1 MTSDA
6 EEPRVKRVSTIAVLG
21 ACLTLGLA
29 GFMLGPSGFAQF
41 DYWVS
46 AALVDL
52 AALSACIAGAFG
64 ARRQHGAARRA
75 WSALIAA
82 VFVWLL
88 GDLVWDYYAIRNAEA
103 PTLSLADVFYAIG
116 YPMMLWAI
124 WRMLRLRSPRSNRE
138 VVLDGLAMAAAAA
151 LAAWQFLIS
160 PNTYAGMP
168 FAERLVGALYPLG
181 DVVLLTALTWLA
193 LSPGKRS
200 AATRLLYAFFG
211 LTLVLDVGYALL
223 PRFATADRWYDLVNS
238 LYPVAYAFLAAASL
252 HPDAAHTTE
261 AVPLTVTRL
270 HPARLAFLTLAL
282 IAAPALE
289 LANHTDAAAGDLLPV
304 AIGTL
309 ITVLVIIRFVAVV
322 RDRESAREQLEFQ
335 ASHDVLTGLLN
346 RHLLADRIEHAVAR
360 SSRGGGGV
368 AVLYIDLD
376 RFKAVNDAHGH
387 AAGDALLVEVA
398 RRLRESVRAGD
409 TVARL
414 GGDEFAVL
422 CEDLPERST
431 VFEIADRIVERLG
444 EPIPIGDLLAVVS
457 ASVGIAIP
465 EGNVVDGEAML
476 RDADAAMY
484 RAKDGGRDRWEVFD
498 GEMRDWVEQ
507 RRETEVALAGAVER
521 GELRLLYQPVIDL
534 ADGSIRGFEA
544 LVRWER
550 PGHGLLPPSEFIPL
564 AEETGLIVPIG
575 EWVMHEACRQLGH
588 WNDEF
593 LDRAPLGISV
603 NVSGR
608 QLNQANLRDLVE
620 RTLAVSNI
628 DPMLLTL
635 ELTESMLLD
644 DTDWALTQLESAK
657 RLGVKVA
664 IDDFGTGYSAL
675 SYLRLFPIDIVKID
689 RSFITDLGV
698 IAADTTLV
706 AAVIALSHALGHR
719 VVAEG
724 VETIEHLAA
733 LTQLGCDYAQG
744 YYFAK
749 PLSTAEAT
757 ARLRSETQR
766 ANAA

>member
-1 MTSDA
+1 
-6 EEPRVKRVSTIAVLG
+6 VKAKSSLAVVGVCLALST
-21 ACLTLGLA
+21 A
-29 GFMLGPSGFAQF
+29 GFALGPSGFANF

-46 AALVDL
+46 AALVDFG
-52 AALSACIAGAFG
+52 ALVACVAGVIG
-64 ARRQHGAARRA
+64 ARRRHRMAKGAWGGLVVA
-75 WSALIAA
+75 I
-82 VFVWLL
+82 FVWLL
-88 GDLVWDYYAIRNAEA
+88 GDLVWDYYAIRNAET
-103 PTLSLADVFYAIG
+103 PTLSLADVLYAIG
-116 YPMMLWAI
+116 YPLMLWAI

-138 VVLDGLAMAAAAA
+138 VVLDGLAMAAAAS

-160 PNTYAGMP
+160 PNNYSGMP
-168 FAERLVGALYPLG
+168 VTERIVGALYPLG
-181 DVVLLTALTWLA
+181 DVFLLTALTWLA
-193 LSPGKRS
+193 FSPGKRS

-211 LTLVLDVGYALL
+211 MTLVLDVGYALL
-223 PRFATADRWYDLVNS
+223 PRFATADRWYDLFNS
-238 LYPVAYAFLAAASL
+238 LYPVAYAFLGAAVL
-252 HPDAAHTTE
+252 HPDAARTTE
-261 AVPLTVTRL
+261 AVPAALTRL
-270 HPARLAFLTLAL
+270 HPARLVFLTLAL
-282 IAAPALE
+282 ISAPLLD
-289 LANHTDAAAGDLLPV
+289 LADRSGAAASDLLPII
-304 AIGTL
+304 IGTL
-309 ITVLVIIRFVAVV
+309 ITMLVIIRFVSVV

-360 SSRGGGGV
+360 SSRSGGAV

-387 AAGDALLVEVA
+387 AAGDALLTEVA
-398 RRLRESVRAGD
+398 RRLRESVRSGD

-431 VFEIADRIVERLG
+431 VFEIADRIVESLG
-444 EPIPIGDLLAVVS
+444 QPITIGGVLAVVS

-465 EGNVVDGEAML
+465 ESNDVDGEALL

-498 GEMRDWVEQ
+498 GEMRDWVEH

-521 GELRLLYQPVIDL
+521 GELRLLYQPVVNL
-534 ADGSIRGFEA
+534 ANGQICGFEA

-550 PGHGLLPPSEFIPL
+550 PGHGLVPPSDFIPL

-575 EWVMHEACRQLGH
+575 EWVMHEACRQVGH

-593 LDRAPLGISV
+593 LDRAPLGVSV

-608 QLNQANLRDLVE
+608 QLSQANLRDLVE
-620 RTLAVSNI
+620 RALVVSNI
-628 DPMLLTL
+628 DPTLLTL

-644 DTDWALTQLESAK
+644 DTEWALTQLESAK
-657 RLGVKVA
+657 RLGVKIA

-724 VETIEHLAA
+724 VETVEHLAA
-733 LTQLGCDYAQG
+733 LTQLGCDEAQG

-757 ARLRSETQR
+757 ARLRSETHR
-766 ANAA
+766 ARAA